1 MNNPTETQA
10 PRALQFAGVQNT
22 VQMPQFI
29 KFSDLEDQH
38 TIAIHIGSL
47 ASSDPAKRKII
58 QRAHNDRIVNDNAI
72 DPEQEPELT
81 LYVRPSQLDEGGKLH
96 QMADKD
102 ATKKVIVHVFGQLH
116 HTKLQRLVLELSKQ
130 APHAEIYRGVQG
142 ANAEPWGEFVEMTV
156 AQHQKD
162 QQPESFPLVAG
173 YAGFDRQSAYLVK
186 GLIPAESMCSIYGPS
201 GSYKSFA
208 AVSLACHIATGKEW
222 DGRRVEEGAVLY
234 IAGEGG
240 PGVSRRI
247 RAWCDQ
253 YNGGQ
258 DVPNFYRID
267 MPVFMADGAQI
278 ARLNAAVNQ
287 VKEATGQ
294 PVRMIVV
301 DTVARCFGGADENR
315 AADMGAFINGC
326 DTIKALTKAAIL
338 LVHHTG
344 KNEDNGARGSS
355 AFRAALDAE
364 FLLKRE
370 AADAQAFTLLCTK
383 MKDGDEPGRKAYD
396 MRSRVVCFDD
406 EGDEV
411 TSLVV
416 IADGREPVDP
426 DELEDTGN
434 LSSNHKALFQ
444 AIRAA
449 CEKLEGPVKRAVI
462 IEQMKAAGTYH
473 SNNGSRWFKKLI
485 DERVIGFDAQE
496 KTVWVLGGDEE

>member
-10 PRALQFAGVQNT
+10 QCGPRANDVQNL
-22 VQMPQFI
+22 VQMAPFT
-29 KFSDLEDQH
+29 KFSDLENLGTIVIH
-38 TIAIHIGSL
+38 TGHQADPNTERREIWQRTNNVSIH
-47 ASSDPAKRKII
+47 AADPITG
-58 QRAHNDRIVNDNAI
+58 
-72 DPEQEPELT
+72 EQEPVQS
-81 LYVRPSQLDEGGKLH
+81 LYVSNKQLEEGGKLFL
-96 QMADKD
+96 MADGD
-102 ATKKVIVHVFGQLH
+102 MTTKVIIHVRGFLPVQ
-116 HTKLQRLVLELSKQ
+116 KLQRLASEFRKQ
-130 APHAEIYRGVQG
+130 APHAAIYRGNDGDTATPWDNMVNAVLA
-142 ANAEPWGEFVEMTV
+142 ANDEV
-156 AQHQKD
+156 H
-162 QQPESFPLVAG
+162 QPESFPLVAG
-173 YAGFDRQSAYLVK
+173 YAGFDRQSAYLIK
-186 GLIPAESMCSIYGPS
+186 GLLPAESMCSIYGPS

-208 AVSLACHIATGKEW
+208 AVSLACHVATGKEW

-253 YNGGQ
+253 YNRGQ
-258 DVPNFYRID
+258 DVFNFYRID

-294 PVRMIVV
+294 PVRLIVV

-326 DTIKALTKAAIL
+326 DTIKALTKAVIL

-370 AADAQAFTLLCTK
+370 VTDAQAFTLLCTK
-383 MKDGDEPGRKAYD
+383 MKDGDEPGRRAYD
-396 MRSRVVCFDD
+396 LRTRVVCYDD
-406 EGDEV
+406 DNDEV

-416 IADGREPVDP
+416 IADSRDPANP
-426 DELEDTGN
+426 DELEDAGN
-434 LSSNHKALFQ
+434 VTVNHKALFQ
-444 AIRAA
+444 VIREA
-449 CEKLEGPVKRAVI
+449 CEKQGEPVKRLTI
-462 IEQMKAAGTYH
+462 IKQMRTAGTWH
-473 SNNGSRWFKKLI
+473 EGNGWRWFKKLV
-485 DERVIGFDAQE
+485 DDGVIGFDSDE
-496 KTVWVLGGDEE
+496 KTVWVMRGAED